1 MSVTALIEITCEEKW
16 VEEGFVLLDIIV
28 SLLDSVMI
36 ESLDEMRMEHKLC
49 YHKQT
54 KQVECNVVYL
64 IVSDRRLYT
73 VELPN

>member
-36 ESLDEMRMEHKLC
+36 ESLEEMRMEHRAL
-49 YHKQT
+49 
-54 KQVECNVVYL
+54 
-64 IVSDRRLYT
+64 
-73 VELPN
+73 LP